1 MEKGLAII
9 EVTDTEVKGVHID
22 HEVLEFAMLNALTKK
37 HREQME
43 NGQSVE
49 DRNRSRAERIR
60 QKRRAYNV
68 RSFWYVASRLC
79 IGGAVAWAGTVGM
92 VAPSIC
98 IPVTICAV
106 SLACMRLGAW
116 FGRRAN
122 NG

>member
-43 NGQSVE
+43 NSQSVE
-49 DRNRSRAERIR
+49 DRSRSRAERMK

-68 RSFWYVASRLC
+68 RSFWYVVSRLG
-79 IGGAVAWAGTVGM
+79 IAWAVAWAGWSGM
-92 VAPSIC
+92 VAAGIWV
-98 IPVTICAV
+98 PVTACAV
-106 SLACMRLGAW
+106 SLACVRLGVW
-116 FGRRAN
+116 LGRCSAN
-122 NG
+122 A